1 MYPHSGKNGSCR
13 VVSYSSRRVDIK
25 TESLQHWQK
34 CRRISPKPGS
44 SQIPLSGRPWMAYI
58 PPQWR
63 EGLCHEIKNQTR
75 GRPKIG
81 SLTSLACPSASSGR
95 RIMPS
100 TRRRN
105 ADQHRRRRRRNGPHR
120 RAAFT
125 RRRRGANQKAARG
138 GAFRSDL
145 RSCPTPTLVPRSP
158 TES

>member
-1 MYPHSGKNGSCR
+1 
-13 VVSYSSRRVDIK
+13 
-25 TESLQHWQK
+25 
-34 CRRISPKPGS
+34 
-44 SQIPLSGRPWMAYI
+44 MAYI

-95 RIMPS
+95 CVMPS

-105 ADQHRRRRRRNGPHR
+105 TDQHRRRRRRNGPHR

-125 RRRRGANQKAARG
+125 RGRRGANQKAARG

-158 TES
+158 TESQGSWPSLRGRAISQPDPDSLVPIESAAAVPCGIM